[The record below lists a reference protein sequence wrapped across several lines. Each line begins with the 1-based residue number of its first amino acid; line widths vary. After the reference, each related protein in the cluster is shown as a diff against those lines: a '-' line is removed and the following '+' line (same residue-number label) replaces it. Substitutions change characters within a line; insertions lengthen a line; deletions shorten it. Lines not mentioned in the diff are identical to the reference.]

1 MLMKQVPYTQV
12 VGAHLPVQ
20 PERHCAQ
27 GTKKKRNQGET
38 GERLIKQDF
47 NTDQQDAW
55 PEQKLWSS
63 SGDMWAVED
72 GRPYSPSAY
81 EAELRQF

>member
-1 MLMKQVPYTQV
+1 MKVDT
-12 VGAHLPVQ
+12 HLPVQ

-47 NTDQQDAW
+47 NTDQQGAW

-72 GRPYSPSAY
+72 GRHIARLHMKLHYTNFDSNV
-81 EAELRQF
+81 

>member
-1 MLMKQVPYTQV
+1 MALRP
-12 VGAHLPVQ
+12 
-20 PERHCAQ
+20 
-27 GTKKKRNQGET
+27 GTKKKPNQGET

-47 NTDQQDAW
+47 NTDQQGAW

-72 GRPYSPSAY
+72 GRTI
-81 EAELRQF
+81 